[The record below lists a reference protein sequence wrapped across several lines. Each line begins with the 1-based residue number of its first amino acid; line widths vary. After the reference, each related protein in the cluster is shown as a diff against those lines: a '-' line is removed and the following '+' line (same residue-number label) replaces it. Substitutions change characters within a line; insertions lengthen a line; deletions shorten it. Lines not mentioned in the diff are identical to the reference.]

1 MSTRIAIF
9 ASGSGSNAENIIRYF
24 NDSEEVSI
32 VLILTNNPLAG
43 VIERANRHNVPYLI
57 FDREDF
63 FSGKKIIDLLQKEKI
78 DLLVLAGFLWLIPLE
93 LIRNYQKRIINIHP
107 ALLPA
112 FGGIG
117 FYGDKVHK
125 AVISSGVPISGISIH
140 HVNEKFDEGEV
151 IFQAACHVAHNE
163 TVGSLAA
170 KIHELEYQYFPV
182 VIEKIIRQL
191 EI

>member
-1 MSTRIAIF
+1 MIGKIF
-9 ASGSGSNAENIIRYF
+9 FRK
-24 NDSEEVSI
+24 
-32 VLILTNNPLAG
+32 
-43 VIERANRHNVPYLI
+43 
-57 FDREDF
+57 EDYRSF
-63 FSGKKIIDLLQKEKI
+63 AKRKI